1 MKKIFVILICCFL
14 LVCSCTDK
22 NRYIELNYVNY
33 DSIPAQ
39 EWFDKY
45 IRHSI
50 VTDSTGHTLILHEY
64 DSRTN
69 INGSYSFSIE
79 HTPEC
84 KKCCEI
90 YD

>member
-14 LVCSCTDK
+14 LICSCIDK
-22 NRYIELNYVNY
+22 NGYNELNY
-33 DSIPAQ
+33 DSISSQ

-45 IRHSI
+45 IRHST

-64 DSRTN
+64 GSRN
-69 INGSYSFSIE
+69 NVYGSYSFSIE

-84 KKCCEI
+84 EKCCEI

>member
-1 MKKIFVILICCFL
+1 MKKILFLFVVALTIL
-14 LVCSCTDK
+14 SCADK
-22 NRYIELNYVNY
+22 NGYSELNY
-33 DSIPAQ
+33 DSIPSQ

-50 VTDSTGHTLILHEY
+50 VIDSTGHTLILHEY
-64 DSRTN
+64 GSRAN
-69 INGSYSFSIE
+69 GYGSYSFSIE

>member
-1 MKKIFVILICCFL
+1 MKKIFIVLISCFL
-14 LVCSCTDK
+14 LVCSCADK
-22 NRYIELNYVNY
+22 NGYSELNY
-33 DSIPAQ
+33 DSIPSQ

-64 DSRTN
+64 GSRAN
-69 INGSYSFSIE
+69 GYGSYSFSIE

>member
-22 NRYIELNYVNY
+22 NERGTFNFDDYN
-33 DSIPAQ
+33 SIPAQ
-39 EWFDKY
+39 EWFDKH
-45 IRHSI
+45 ISHST
-50 VTDSTGHTLILHEY
+50 VTDSTGHTIILHEY
-64 DSRTN
+64 GSRN
-69 INGSYSFSIE
+69 NVYGDYSFSIE